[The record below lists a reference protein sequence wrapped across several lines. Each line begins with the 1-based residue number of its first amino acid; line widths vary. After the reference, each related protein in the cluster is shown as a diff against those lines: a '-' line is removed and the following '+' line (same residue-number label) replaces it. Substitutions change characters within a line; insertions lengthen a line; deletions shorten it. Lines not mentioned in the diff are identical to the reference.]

1 MRRRPYASIVVNE
14 FSPSQYA
21 ITVYMSAGTR
31 SNPFGARVFPI
42 AASLYT
48 CLVAV
53 ATWKH
58 TFWRDETEAWLI
70 ARDSHS
76 LTALL
81 HNVRYEGHPPLWNL
95 VLYCITCFTANP
107 DWMKLPNFLFSVAAA
122 CMILSARQVPAW
134 VRVGFVF
141 SYFMLF
147 EFAVIDRNYMIGL
160 MFLVAAV
167 TLLKNDKSG
176 LKIPFALSLAA
187 LSSLPALMIS
197 FCLYPFHLLPV
208 LAAAK
213 PRTPGDWWRALG
225 LRRILA
231 LGFFLACSLCALAVI
246 HPPADSGL
254 LLETGVKDSLLHRF
268 KIGSMAVAYL
278 PIPSNVAGFWDT
290 SILIQ
295 SGHHVSTI
303 LGIALAISL
312 PFFFR
317 RKFVRYFFV
326 ISSGLFLIEMAI
338 SGRYFMRHVGWLFI
352 LFILAIILDYAD
364 EPPPITADRL
374 RKSPWRS
381 ALLAAILIAQAGT
394 GLFAI
399 AVGMRY
405 PFSASRQVA
414 AFLREQHLDHAPMVS
429 EPDFV
434 AQSVLAYLQRPSAY
448 YLERHGLGSIIIW
461 NRDEYLLRHV
471 PSRQELLSASQNGN
485 SPVLITEDPLTA
497 QQIAELQVNLLAAF
511 TGTNASSDRYYIYR
525 STSSLTV
532 P

>member
-1 MRRRPYASIVVNE
+1 
-14 FSPSQYA
+14 
-21 ITVYMSAGTR
+21 MSAEAR
-31 SNPFGARVFPI
+31 SKDLGARVFPV

-48 CLVAV
+48 CLLAM

-81 HNVRYEGHPPLWNL
+81 HNLRYEGHPPLWNL
-95 VLYCITCFTANP
+95 VLYGVTCFTANP

-176 LKIPFALSLAA
+176 LKIPLALSLAA

-208 LAAAK
+208 IAAAK
-213 PRTPGDWWRALG
+213 PRTPREWWRALG
-225 LRRILA
+225 SRRILA
-231 LGFFLACSLCALAVI
+231 LAFFLACSLFALAVI

-254 LLETGVKDSLLHRF
+254 LLETGVNGSSLLHRF

-278 PIPSNVAGFWDT
+278 PLPSQVAGFWDT

-295 SGHHVSTI
+295 SGHHLSTL
-303 LGIALAISL
+303 LGIALIISL
-312 PFFFR
+312 LFFFR
-317 RKFVRYFFV
+317 KKLVRYFFV
-326 ISSGLFLIEMAI
+326 LSSGLFVIEMAI

-352 LFILAIILDYAD
+352 VFLLALLLDYAD
-364 EPPPITADRL
+364 QPPPIPADPL
-374 RKSPWRS
+374 RKPSWRS
-381 ALLAAILIAQAGT
+381 ALLAAMLIAQAGT
-394 GLFAI
+394 ALFAV
-399 AVGMRY
+399 AVSMRY

-414 AFLREQHLDHAPMVS
+414 DFLREQHLDHAPLIS

-461 NRDEYLLRHV
+461 NREEYLQRHV
-471 PSRQELLSASQNGN
+471 PSRQELVSASQNGQ

-511 TGTNASSDRYYIYR
+511 TGPNVASDRYYIYR
-525 STSSLTV
+525 STSSLAV